1 MRYKTDRVPQQTY
14 ADKCNEIANKLVHL
28 KQRQAMV
35 KLPIGEYLM
44 ETIPSTTSH
53 ADSPKKQQIIEH
65 TRKKYCMPRAEVEE
79 EIRKRQEVHESPL
92 PTRKHII

>member
-1 MRYKTDRVPQQTY
+1 
-14 ADKCNEIANKLVHL
+14 
-28 KQRQAMV
+28 MV